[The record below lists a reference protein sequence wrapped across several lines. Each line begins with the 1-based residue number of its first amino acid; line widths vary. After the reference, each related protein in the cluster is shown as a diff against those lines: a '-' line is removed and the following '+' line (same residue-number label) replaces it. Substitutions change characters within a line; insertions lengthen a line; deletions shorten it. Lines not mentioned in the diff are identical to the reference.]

1 MRRAHLQINDI
12 SVSCGTF
19 KATDRTKTGINNK
32 TGNPAGNHY
41 THTYRTRTPPT
52 GLWHCEERGCGWSV
66 HMVRVWHLLPLRV
79 PINHTRQIT
88 FRQQR
93 VVLACDVRSICVDT
107 SGLGRQRA
115 QRTVSE
121 RGGDLDWKMGSS
133 EGREGV
139 GRCHRR
145 RFPTVAV
152 EKVSSLIRCSRE
164 EDPDHPDER
173 WMEDV

>member
-19 KATDRTKTGINNK
+19 KATDRTKTGINNR

-121 RGGDLDWKMGSS
+121 RGGPRLEDGVQRGPRGSRTLPPPPFS
-133 EGREGV
+133 HSRRREGV
-139 GRCHRR
+139 
-145 RFPTVAV
+145 VA
-152 EKVSSLIRCSRE
+152 
-164 EDPDHPDER
+164 HPLQQR
-173 WMEDV
+173 GGS